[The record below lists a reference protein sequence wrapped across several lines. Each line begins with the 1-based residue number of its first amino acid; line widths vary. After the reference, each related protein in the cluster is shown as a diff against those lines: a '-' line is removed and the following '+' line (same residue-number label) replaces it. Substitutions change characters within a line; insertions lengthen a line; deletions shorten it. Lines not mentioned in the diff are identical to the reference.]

1 MKRGEVYWH
10 IYRDKTGQERRIPF
24 LVVSNDEYNNRGD
37 FVNGVRMVHF
47 DNDPQPYHV
56 PIPED
61 AFEVN
66 TVIKS
71 SVALC
76 ETMSSVRK
84 GNLQGPVA
92 FLPNGYHMAQVCEGI
107 GRLCGMASEKK
118 HDNAPDAMAFIKPV
132 SDGIANAV
140 YSASLNAPENKQT
153 KPDKAED
160 AE

>member
-24 LVVSNDEYNNRGD
+24 LIVSNDEYNNAGD
-37 FVNGVRMVHF
+37 FVNGVRLVHF
-47 DNDPQPYHV
+47 DNAPQPYHV

-61 AFEVN
+61 AFDVN
-66 TVIKS
+66 TVIKN

-84 GNLQGPVA
+84 GNLTGPVA
-92 FLPNGYHMAQVCEGI
+92 FLPNGYHMAQVCAGI
-107 GRLCGMASEKK
+107 GKLCGVGTEAGTGGEAGANTVTVSE
-118 HDNAPDAMAFIKPV
+118 MVGKP
-132 SDGIANAV
+132 I

-153 KPDKAED
+153 KPDKAGG

>member
-107 GRLCGMASEKK
+107 RRLCGMEMKVVMDNTPLPSLDLDEIYKK
-118 HDNAPDAMAFIKPV
+118 TGCP
-132 SDGIANAV
+132 V